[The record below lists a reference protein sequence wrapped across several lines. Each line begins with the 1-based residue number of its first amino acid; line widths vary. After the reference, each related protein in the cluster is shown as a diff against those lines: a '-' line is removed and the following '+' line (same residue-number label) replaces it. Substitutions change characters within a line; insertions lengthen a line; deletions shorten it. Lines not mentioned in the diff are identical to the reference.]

1 MNEQINLKH
10 YGRLLV
16 QYLWPQKGR
25 VALLGLLILG
35 SIALQL
41 INPQL
46 VRRFLDAAESGRTL
60 DELVRT
66 AVFFTSISIIAQL
79 FMLAG
84 TYVGEIVAWTATND
98 LRADLALHC
107 LKLDMSF
114 HKTHKPGELIERVD
128 GDVNQLANFFSQ
140 LIIQLGSNLLLVLGV
155 LVLLWLEDWRV
166 GASVTAVAF
175 IGLTILNRL
184 NRHLVPR
191 WQKVRALEADLFGYL
206 EEWLTGTEEIQTNS
220 AAPYIMRRLYE
231 LMRRRWRLVQS
242 AMRLNVW
249 VIGLPIIVPAVAY
262 VVAFFWGDHLF
273 RSSAMT
279 VGTVYLIFYYIDV
292 MRGPLWAIQR
302 QIQDL
307 QRAAAS
313 LNRITALFAEQPTIH
328 DGDGAVLPDGPLAM
342 QFDGVSFVYDDDLPA
357 ASSVMRH
364 PSPDGDE
371 PDSDHGSRITDYDTH
386 AVLKN
391 VTFTLEPGRIL
402 GLLGRTGSGKT
413 TISRLLLRFYDP
425 TEGTIR
431 LGTPPPQSSPGGE
444 GSATPLPLGGA
455 GGGLIDLRHTTQ
467 SEIRRRVG
475 MVTQDVEL
483 FHASVRDNLTLFDD
497 AVDDGRLHTALDEL
511 GLTDWLDALP
521 DGLDTRL
528 DASHSL
534 SAGEAQLLALAR
546 VFLSDPGLVILDE
559 ASSRLDPATEA
570 LLERAIDKLLAGRT
584 AVIIAHRLHTVQ
596 RADEIMVLGNGH
608 ILEHGSRAI
617 LAANPNSEFYSLL
630 QTGLEE
636 AIA

>member
-1 MNEQINLKH
+1 MDKQPQTKF
-10 YGRLLV
+10 YQYWQLLTR
-16 QYLWPQKGR
+16 YLRPQKGR
-25 VALLGLLILG
+25 VALLGFLILG

-46 VRRFLDAAESGRTL
+46 VRRFLDAAETGRTL

-66 AVFFTSISIIAQL
+66 AVLFTGIAVLAQL
-79 FMLAG
+79 ILLAG

-98 LRADLALHC
+98 LRADLARHC

-140 LIIQLGSNLLLVLGV
+140 LIIQLGSNLLLVFGV

-166 GASVTAVAF
+166 GVSVTAVAF
-175 IGLTILNRL
+175 IGLATLNQLNRY
-184 NRHLVPR
+184 LVPR
-191 WQKVRALEADLFGYL
+191 WQQVRALEADLFGYL
-206 EEWLTGTEEIQTNS
+206 EEWLTGTEEIQTNG

-249 VIGLPIIVPAVAY
+249 VIGLPIIVPGIAY

-273 RSSAMT
+273 RSSVMT

-292 MRGPLWAIQR
+292 IRGPLWAIQR
-302 QIQDL
+302 QVQDL

-313 LNRITALFAEQPTIH
+313 LNRITDLFAERPTIH
-328 DGDGAVLPDGPLAM
+328 DGDSAVLPDGPLAV
-342 QFDGVSFVYDDDLPA
+342 QFSGVTFIYDDEREKETVNGERLMVDA
-357 ASSVMRH
+357 QSNH
-364 PSPDGDE
+364 QSPIINHQS
-371 PDSDHGSRITDYDTH
+371 P
-386 AVLKN
+386 VLQN
-391 VTFTLEPGRIL
+391 VSFTLEPGRIL

-425 TEGTIR
+425 TNGAIR
-431 LGTPPPQSSPGGE
+431 LGNGH
-444 GSATPLPLGGA
+444 
-455 GGGLIDLRHTTQ
+455 LIDLRHTTQ

-497 AVDDGRLHTALDEL
+497 AADDNRLLSALEEL
-511 GLTDWLDALP
+511 GLTTWLTALP
-521 DGLDTRL
+521 EGLDTRL

-596 RADEIMVLGNGH
+596 RADEIMVLGNGR
-608 ILEHGSRAI
+608 ILEHGDRAV
-617 LAANPNSEFYSLL
+617 LAADPTSEFYSLL

>member
-1 MNEQINLKH
+1 MDNKSQTKF
-10 YGRLLV
+10 YQYWRLLTR
-16 QYLWPQKGR
+16 YLRPQNRR
-25 VALLGLLILG
+25 VLLLGILIIG
-35 SIALQL
+35 SISLQL

-66 AVFFTSISIIAQL
+66 AVFFTGISILAQL

-84 TYVGEIVAWTATND
+84 AYVGEIVAWTATND

-140 LIIQLGSNLLLVLGV
+140 LIIQLGSNLLLVIGV

-166 GASVTAVAF
+166 GASVTAVAL
-175 IGLTILNRL
+175 IGLQSLNLL

-191 WQKVRALEADLFGYL
+191 WQKVRALEANLFGYL
-206 EEWLTGTEEIQTNS
+206 EEWLTGTEEIQTNG
-220 AAPYIMRRLYE
+220 AAPYILRRLYE
-231 LMRRRWRLVQS
+231 LMRQRWRLTQS
-242 AMRLNVW
+242 AMHLNLW

-262 VVAFFWGDHLF
+262 VVAYLWGDHLF
-273 RSSAMT
+273 RGSALT
-279 VGTVYLIFYYIDV
+279 IGSVYLIFYYIDV

-302 QIQDL
+302 QVQDL

-313 LNRITALFAEQPTIH
+313 LNRITTLFGEQPTIH
-328 DGDGAVLPDGPLAM
+328 DGSQAVLPDGPLAV
-342 QFDGVSFVYDDDLPA
+342 QFEGVSFVYDDALPI
-357 ASSVMRH
+357 ASFVIRH
-364 PSPDGDE
+364 SSSDGEAPDT
-371 PDSDHGSRITDYDTH
+371 DHESWITDYDAY

-391 VTFTLEPGRIL
+391 VGFTLQPGRIL

-425 TEGTIR
+425 TEGAIR
-431 LGTPPPQSSPGGE
+431 LGNGH
-444 GSATPLPLGGA
+444 LGNGH
-455 GGGLIDLRHTTQ
+455 LTDLRHTTQ

-497 AVDDGRLHTALDEL
+497 SIDDGRLLAALDEL
-511 GLTDWLDALP
+511 GLTDWLASLP

-528 DASHSL
+528 DASQSL

-546 VFLSDPGLVILDE
+546 VFLADPGLVILDE

-570 LLERAIDKLLAGRT
+570 LLERAIDRLLAGRT

-596 RADEIMVLGNGH
+596 RADEIMVLGNGR
-608 ILEHGSRAI
+608 ILEHGERTT
-617 LAANPNSEFYSLL
+617 LATDPASEFYSLL
-630 QTGLEE
+630 QTDLEK

>member
-1 MNEQINLKH
+1 MDKQSQMKF
-10 YGRLLV
+10 YQYWKLLTR
-16 QYLWPQKGR
+16 YLRPQKGR

-35 SIALQL
+35 SISLQL

-46 VRRFLDAAESGRTL
+46 VRRFLDAAEMGRTL
-60 DELVRT
+60 EELVRT
-66 AVFFTSISIIAQL
+66 AVFFTSISILAQL
-79 FMLAG
+79 LMLAG
-84 TYVGEIVAWTATND
+84 TYFGEIVAWTATND

-140 LIIQLGSNLLLVLGV
+140 LIIQLGSNLLLVIGV

-166 GASVTAVAF
+166 GATVTAVALF
-175 IGLTILNRL
+175 GLGTLSLLNRY
-184 NRHLVPR
+184 LVPR
-191 WQKVRALEADLFGYL
+191 WQAVRALEADLFGYL
-206 EEWLTGTEEIQTNS
+206 EEWLTGTEEIQTNH

-242 AMRLNVW
+242 AMRLNLW
-249 VIGLPIIVPAVAY
+249 VIGLPIIVPGIAY
-262 VVAFFWGDHLF
+262 VVAFFWGDQLF
-273 RSSAMT
+273 RSSVMT
-279 VGTVYLIFYYIDV
+279 VGGVYLIFYYIDV
-292 MRGPLWAIQR
+292 IRGPLWAIQR
-302 QIQDL
+302 QVQDL

-313 LNRITALFAEQPTIH
+313 LNRITALFGEQPTIH
-328 DGDGAVLPDGPLAM
+328 DGSRAALPNGPLSV
-342 QFDGVSFVYDDDLPA
+342 QFEGVSFVYNDDLRVPYPVNHNPSA
-357 ASSVMRH
+357 DGESSET
-364 PSPDGDE
+364 DNGT
-371 PDSDHGSRITDYDTH
+371 RIADYDPS

-391 VTFTLEPGRIL
+391 VTFMLEPGRIL

-425 TEGTIR
+425 TEGAIR
-431 LGTPPPQSSPGGE
+431 LGNGQ
-444 GSATPLPLGGA
+444 LF
-455 GGGLIDLRHTTQ
+455 DLRHTTQ

-497 AVDDGRLHTALDEL
+497 TVDDGRLLTALDEL
-511 GLTDWLDALP
+511 GLTAWLAALP
-521 DGLDTRL
+521 EGLDTRL

-534 SAGEAQLLALAR
+534 SAGESQLLALAR

-570 LLERAIDKLLAGRT
+570 LLERAVDKLLAGRT

-596 RADEIMVLGNGH
+596 RADEIMVLGNGR
-608 ILEHGSRAI
+608 ILEHGDRAA
-617 LAANPNSEFYSLL
+617 LATDPDSEFYSLL

>member
-1 MNEQINLKH
+1 
-10 YGRLLV
+10 
-16 QYLWPQKGR
+16 
-25 VALLGLLILG
+25 
-35 SIALQL
+35 
-41 INPQL
+41 
-46 VRRFLDAAESGRTL
+46 
-60 DELVRT
+60 
-66 AVFFTSISIIAQL
+66 
-79 FMLAG
+79 
-84 TYVGEIVAWTATND
+84 
-98 LRADLALHC
+98 
-107 LKLDMSF
+107 
-114 HKTHKPGELIERVD
+114 
-128 GDVNQLANFFSQ
+128 
-140 LIIQLGSNLLLVLGV
+140 V
-155 LVLLWLEDWRV
+155 LVLLWLEDWGV

-175 IGLTILNRL
+175 VGLGTLNLLNRY
-184 NRHLVPR
+184 LVPR

-206 EEWLTGTEEIQTNS
+206 EEWLTGTEEIQTNR

-242 AMRLNVW
+242 AMRLNLW
-249 VIGLPIIVPAVAY
+249 VIGLPIIVPGIAY

-273 RSSAMT
+273 RSSVMT

-292 MRGPLWAIQR
+292 IRGPLWAIQR
-302 QIQDL
+302 QVQDL

-313 LNRITALFAEQPTIH
+313 LNRITDLFAEQPTIH
-328 DGDGAVLPDGPLAM
+328 DGSRAALPDGALAV
-342 QFDGVSFVYDDDLPA
+342 QFEGVSFIYDDNLVGSNGFSRLAGEEPA
-357 ASSVMRH
+357 EA
-364 PSPDGDE
+364 G
-371 PDSDHGSRITDYDTH
+371 TTNQQ
-386 AVLKN
+386 VLKN
-391 VTFTLEPGRIL
+391 VSFTLEPGRVL

-425 TEGTIR
+425 TEGAIR
-431 LGTPPPQSSPGGE
+431 LGNGQ
-444 GSATPLPLGGA
+444 LF
-455 GGGLIDLRHTTQ
+455 DLRHTTQ

-497 AVDDGRLHTALDEL
+497 GVDDGRLLTALDEL
-511 GLTDWLDALP
+511 GLTTWLAALP
-521 DGLDTRL
+521 EGLDTRL

-570 LLERAIDKLLAGRT
+570 LLERAVDKLLAGRT

-596 RADEIMVLGNGH
+596 RADEIMVLGNGR
-608 ILEHGSRAI
+608 ILEHGERAA
-617 LAANPNSEFYSLL
+617 LAADPTSEFYSLL

>member
-1 MNEQINLKH
+1 MNLKH

-16 QYLWPQKGR
+16 QYLRSQKGR
-25 VALLGLLILG
+25 AALLGLLILG

-46 VRRFLDAAESGRTL
+46 VRRFLDAAETGRTL

-66 AVFFTSISIIAQL
+66 AVFFTSISIFAQL

-140 LIIQLGSNLLLVLGV
+140 LIIQLGSNLLLVFGV

-166 GASVTAVAF
+166 GVSVTAVAF
-175 IGLTILNRL
+175 IGLATLNQLNRY
-184 NRHLVPR
+184 LVPR

-206 EEWLTGTEEIQTNS
+206 EEWLTGTEEIQTNG
-220 AAPYIMRRLYE
+220 AAPYILRRLYE

-242 AMRLNVW
+242 AMRLNLW
-249 VIGLPIIVPAVAY
+249 VIGLPIIVPGIAY

-273 RSSAMT
+273 RSSVMT

-292 MRGPLWAIQR
+292 IRGPLWAIQR
-302 QIQDL
+302 QVQDL

-328 DGDGAVLPDGPLAM
+328 DGSNAVLPDGPLSV
-342 QFDGVSFVYDDDLPA
+342 QFAGVSFVYDDDLRVPYSVSREPSA
-357 ASSVMRH
+357 DGESS
-364 PSPDGDE
+364 E
-371 PDSDHGSRITDYDTH
+371 TEHGTRITDYDPS

-425 TEGTIR
+425 TEGAIR
-431 LGTPPPQSSPGGE
+431 LGTPPPQSSPDGG
-444 GSATPLPLGGA
+444 GSKTPLPKGGA

-497 AVDDGRLHTALDEL
+497 SVDDGRLLTALDEL
-511 GLTDWLDALP
+511 GLTTWLAALP
-521 DGLDTRL
+521 NGLDTRL

-596 RADEIMVLGNGH
+596 RADEIMVLGNGR
-608 ILEHGSRAI
+608 IFEHGSRAV
-617 LAANPNSEFYSLL
+617 LAADPNSEFFSLL

>member
-1 MNEQINLKH
+1 MNKKTTDTGLKQ
-10 YGRLLV
+10 YWRLFV
-16 QYLWPQKGR
+16 RYMRPQKGQ
-25 VALLGLLILG
+25 VLLLAVLILG

-46 VRRFLDAAESGRTL
+46 VRRFLDAAETGRTL

-66 AVFFTSISIIAQL
+66 AVLFTGIAILAQL
-79 FMLAG
+79 ILLAG
-84 TYVGEIVAWTATND
+84 TYVGEVVAWTATNE

-107 LKLDMSF
+107 LKLDMTF

-140 LIIQLGSNLLLVLGV
+140 LIIQLGSNLLLVVGV

-166 GASVTAVAF
+166 GASVTAVALL
-175 IGLTILNRL
+175 GLQVLSLL

-191 WQKVRALEADLFGYL
+191 WQAVRALEADLFGYL
-206 EEWLTGTEEIQTNS
+206 EEWLTGTEEIQTNR
-220 AAPYIMRRLYE
+220 AQPYIMRRLYQ
-231 LMRRRWRLVQS
+231 LMRRRWRLTQS

-249 VIGLPIIVPAVAY
+249 VIGLPIIVPALAY
-262 VVAFFWGDHLF
+262 VVAYLWGDHLF
-273 RSSAMT
+273 RGSVLTIGS
-279 VGTVYLIFYYIDV
+279 VYLIFYYIDV
-292 MRGPLWAIQR
+292 IRGPLWGIQR
-302 QIQDL
+302 QVQDL

-313 LNRITALFAEQPTIH
+313 LNRITDLLAEQPTLK
-328 DGDGAVLPDGPLAM
+328 DGHSTTLPDGPLAV
-342 QFDGVSFVYDDDLPA
+342 QFDGVSFAYQDELATVNGQLPIVNGEGSL
-357 ASSVMRH
+357 SSLQ
-364 PSPDGDE
+364 SQ
-371 PDSDHGSRITDYDTH
+371 
-386 AVLKN
+386 VLQD
-391 VTFTLEPGRIL
+391 VEFTLEPGRVL

-425 TEGTIR
+425 AEGAIR
-431 LGTPPPQSSPGGE
+431 LGNGRL
-444 GSATPLPLGGA
+444 A
-455 GGGLIDLRHTTQ
+455 DLRHTTQ
-467 SEIRRRVG
+467 AEIRRRVG

-497 AVDDGRLHTALDEL
+497 AVDDTRLLQALEEL
-511 GLTDWLDALP
+511 GLRDWLESLP
-521 DGLDTRL
+521 EGLNTRL
-528 DASHSL
+528 DGSHSL

-596 RADEIMVLGNGH
+596 RADEIMVLGNGR
-608 ILEHGSRAI
+608 ILEHGDRDI
-617 LAANPNSEFYSLL
+617 LAADPTSEFYSLL

>member
-16 QYLWPQKGR
+16 QYLRPQKGR

-35 SIALQL
+35 SISLQL

-46 VRRFLDAAESGRTL
+46 VRRFLDAAETGRTL

-66 AVFFTSISIIAQL
+66 AVLFTGIAVVAQL

-84 TYVGEIVAWTATND
+84 TYVGEIVAWMATND
-98 LRADLALHC
+98 LRADLAHHC
-107 LKLDMSF
+107 LRLDMSF

-140 LIIQLGSNLLLVLGV
+140 LIIQLGSNLLLVAGV

-166 GASVTAVAF
+166 GATVTAVAL
-175 IGLTILNRL
+175 IGLQILNLL

-191 WQKVRALEADLFGYL
+191 WQAARALEADLFGYL
-206 EEWLTGTEEIQTNS
+206 EEWLTGTEEIQTNR
-220 AAPYIMRRLYE
+220 AAPYIMRRLYA

-249 VIGLPIIVPAVAY
+249 VIGLPIIVPGIAY

-273 RSSAMT
+273 RSSMMT

-292 MRGPLWAIQR
+292 IRGPLWAIQR
-302 QIQDL
+302 QVQDL

-328 DGDGAVLPDGPLAM
+328 DGDSMDLPVGPLAV
-342 QFDGVSFVYDDDLPA
+342 QFDGVSFVYDDDLRIPLA
-357 ASSVMRH
+357 VNRKPVSGTETG
-364 PSPDGDE
+364 DGT
-371 PDSDHGSRITDYDTH
+371 RITNDDS
-386 AVLKN
+386 ASVLKN

-425 TEGTIR
+425 TAGAIR
-431 LGTPPPQSSPGGE
+431 LGNGYLT
-444 GSATPLPLGGA
+444 
-455 GGGLIDLRHTTQ
+455 DLRHTTQ

-497 AVDDGRLHTALDEL
+497 AVDNGRLHTALIEL
-511 GLTDWLDALP
+511 GLTGWLAALP
-521 DGLDTRL
+521 DGLGTRL
-528 DASHSL
+528 DASQSL

-570 LLERAIDKLLAGRT
+570 LLEQAIDKLLAGRT

-596 RADEIMVLGNGH
+596 RADEIMVLGNGR
-608 ILEHGSRAI
+608 ILEHGDRAT
-617 LAANPNSEFYSLL
+617 LAADPNSEFYSLL